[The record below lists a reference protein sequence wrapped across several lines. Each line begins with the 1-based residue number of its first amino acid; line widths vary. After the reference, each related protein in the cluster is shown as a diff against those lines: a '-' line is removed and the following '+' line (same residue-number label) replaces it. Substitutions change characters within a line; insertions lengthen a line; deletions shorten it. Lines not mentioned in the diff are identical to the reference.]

1 MPALYLLGSKQTI
14 MAGQTINVDQFVA
27 MMINTDAE
35 SLSSD
40 QEIDLND
47 EAGDEI
53 NLSLQIMLIV
63 IIRVLMSQ
71 IGLVPAKIQR
81 VILDIHLNM

>member
-1 MPALYLLGSKQTI
+1 
-14 MAGQTINVDQFVA
+14 MAGQIINVDQFVA
-27 MMINTDAE
+27 MIMNTDAE

-47 EAGDEI
+47 EAGGEI
-53 NLSLQIMLIV
+53 NLSLQRMLIV
-63 IIRVLMSQ
+63 IMRVLMSQ

-81 VILDIHLNM
+81 VILDIHLNL

>member
-1 MPALYLLGSKQTI
+1 

-27 MMINTDAE
+27 MMMNTDAE